1 MAFDQTARRRLE
13 AYVELCSQICRCAD
27 LGLPLQKRYE
37 QVIGDKNKK
46 PDGELV
52 GFDFLAL
59 VLSGGPGLAH
69 VPLGAGK
76 RSAQSK
82 RMPFQQ
88 EMSKL
93 VRDAEPRR
101 LRPAPTVDQNLS
113 MAADAVS
120 EQDALAAIK
129 FIAPDLCDP
138 EGQGDLVDRNGAGQT
153 ADLLVQRLCKSLW
166 QMNVGEIDTVKLQ
179 GATPAPWVWPASTS
193 PSPR

>member
-27 LGLPLQKRYE
+27 LGLHLQKRYE
-37 QVIGDKNKK
+37 QVIGDKK

-69 VPLGAGK
+69 VALGASEG
-76 RSAQSK
+76 ACEPEL
-82 RMPFQQ
+82 MPLQQ
-88 EMSKL
+88 EVPKFM
-93 VRDAEPRR
+93 RDAKPRR

>member
-37 QVIGDKNKK
+37 QVIGDKK

-69 VPLGAGK
+69 VALGASEG
-76 RSAQSK
+76 ACEPEL
-82 RMPFQQ
+82 MPLQQ
-88 EMSKL
+88 EVPKFM
-93 VRDAEPRR
+93 RDAKPRR

>member
-37 QVIGDKNKK
+37 QVIGDKK

-69 VPLGAGK
+69 VALGASEG
-76 RSAQSK
+76 ACEPEL
-82 RMPFQQ
+82 MPLQQ
-88 EMSKL
+88 EVPKFM
-93 VRDAEPRR
+93 RDAKPRR

-113 MAADAVS
+113 MAAGAVG